1 MSAASKRLWPA
12 VLLPPVFWALQ
23 LSFGWFVEA
32 HACPGTSRPWSV
44 GAARVAVGIVTVLS
58 LAVSVWGLLVV
69 FRYWKGRG
77 ADDVERA
84 RYLSMAGL
92 VVGVALTLGIL
103 FAGLPSVILRG
114 CGEVR

>member
-1 MSAASKRLWPA
+1 MSTARKRLWTA

-32 HACPGTSRPWSV
+32 HACPGTSRPWSL
-44 GAARVAVGIVTVLS
+44 GAARVAVGIVTIVS
-58 LAVSVWGLLVV
+58 LAVSLWGLSVAL
-69 FRYWKGRG
+69 RHWKGRG
-77 ADDVERA
+77 AEDVERA

>member
-23 LSFGWFVEA
+23 LSIGWFVEA
-32 HACPGTSRPWSV
+32 HACPGTSRPWSL
-44 GAARVAVGIVTVLS
+44 GAARIAVGVVTLAA
-58 LAVSVWGLLVV
+58 LAVSVWGLTVV
-69 FRYWKGRG
+69 FRYWKGRD

-84 RYLSMAGL
+84 RYLSMAGF
-92 VVGVALTLGIL
+92 VVGVTLTLGIL